1 MHYSLGSQDPFT
13 VHFEQDLSETTEK
26 QLSDLR
32 TWKQTTRKVSSVYTD
47 ISVISC
53 FNQEM
58 AFKETFGFQLGDL
71 ILIYY
76 LIFSLRSYKI
86 RQKSSN

>member
-47 ISVISC
+47 ISVIS
-53 FNQEM
+53 
-58 AFKETFGFQLGDL
+58 L
-71 ILIYY
+71 IRKWHLKKH
-76 LIFSLRSYKI
+76 LANSVR
-86 RQKSSN
+86 

>member
-1 MHYSLGSQDPFT
+1 MHSSLGSQDPFT

-47 ISVISC
+47 ICVISC

-58 AFKETFGFQLGDL
+58 AFKETFGFQLFDIDILCLWYSL
-71 ILIYY
+71 IGVA
-76 LIFSLRSYKI
+76 
-86 RQKSSN
+86 Q